1 MLRGLLA
8 STLLV
13 ANTLWWCSVLFV
25 LALVRLALPFTGARR
40 VLDPALNAV
49 ATTWVA
55 GNSAW
60 MRLTQRTA
68 WDVQGLEALPY
79 RDWYLVLCNHQSWV
93 DIFVLQRVLNRRVPL
108 LKFFIKHELIYVPV
122 IGLAWWALDFPFMR
136 RHSEAELRAHP
147 EKRQQDLD
155 SARRACAKFA
165 LVPTSVMNFVE
176 GTRFTPAKHAAQK
189 PRWRHLLNPRAG
201 GLAMALGVLGSRFHS
216 LLDVTIVY
224 PDGVPGF
231 WDFLCGRTRRI
242 VVRVQRREI
251 PPECRGGDDGELPP
265 ALRRHVQRWLLDLWQ
280 QKDAQ
285 IDVLI
290 GGDGSAGSVS
300 ARAGAQAETEARSP
314 S

>member
-1 MLRGLLA
+1 MLRGALALLLLLVN
-8 STLLV
+8 TLL
-13 ANTLWWCSVLFV
+13 WCSVLFV
-25 LALVRLALPFTGARR
+25 LALVRLALPFTAVRR
-40 VLDPALNAV
+40 VMDPWLNAI

-60 MRLTQRTA
+60 MRLTQRTQ
-68 WDVQGLEALPY
+68 WDVQGLETLSY
-79 RDWYLVLCNHQSWV
+79 DDWYLVLCNHQSWA
-93 DIFVLQRVLNRRVPL
+93 DIFVLQHLLNRRVPM

-147 EKRQQDLD
+147 EKREQDIE

-176 GTRFTPAKHAAQK
+176 GTRFTPEKHAAQQ
-189 PRWRHLLNPRAG
+189 PRWRHLLNPKAG
-201 GLAMALGVLGSRFHS
+201 GLAMALSVLGDHFHS

-231 WDFLCGRTRRI
+231 WDFMCGRTRRI

-251 PPECRGGDDGELPP
+251 PPACRGNADGEPKGFRKNVL
-265 ALRRHVQRWLLDLWQ
+265 RWLLDLWQ
-280 QKDAQ
+280 QKDEQ
-285 IDVLI
+285 IEQL
-290 GGDGSAGSVS
+290 
-300 ARAGAQAETEARSP
+300 RQPR
-314 S
+314 